1 MKLLK
6 KYFKVIHEIYEYFDY
21 SSGERI
27 YPIEDYTD
35 FEWDKINNNVRYHS
49 DGDTDFINDEFIDEY
64 VGDDYTMFLIRD
76 SLNVD
81 DCLIIFDNKKYVG
94 DYDNR
99 D

>member
-21 SSGERI
+21 SGGERI

-35 FEWDKINNNVRYHS
+35 FEWDKINNNVRYRC
-49 DGDTDFINDEFIDEY
+49 DGDTDFVNDEFIDEY

-99 D
+99 N